1 MSIFKSFMEGIK
13 QVNTNKKMLLT
24 LYLFNFIFALIITV
38 PLYSFL
44 LSVLGKSLLANDL
57 IQKFDVKLLVE
68 FIPQHIDA
76 LKPFWGLIFF
86 VVIVFF
92 VLGSYLSGGIIT
104 RFKHAGNDRF
114 LAQFFQGC
122 GAYFLR
128 FFRLMLISLIFYCIV
143 LIISLILW
151 LVIGLM
157 LGSTSLTFII
167 PGLFLIF
174 LILFTNMLFDY
185 AKIETVVHDRKG
197 MFRTAF
203 KALKFVF
210 RNLGKTLG
218 LYYLIFLLAVIL
230 IVILTSIKNIII
242 PANWSLI
249 IVLFIVQQLIILAR
263 LWIRMLFFSG
273 QLQFYNGAAK

>member
-1 MSIFKSFMEGIK
+1 MSVFKSFIKGIK
-13 QVNTNKKMLLT
+13 QVNSNKKMLIT

-44 LSVLGKSLLANDL
+44 SSVLGKSLLANDL
-57 IQKFDVKLLVE
+57 IEKFDVKVLVE
-68 FIPQHIDA
+68 FIPQHINT
-76 LKPFWGLIFF
+76 LWPFWSLLFLI
-86 VVIVFF
+86 VAIFF

-104 RFKHAGNDRF
+104 RFKHAEQKQF

-128 FFRLMLISLIFYCIV
+128 FLRLMLISLIFYGIV
-143 LIISLILW
+143 IIISLLIW
-151 LVIGLM
+151 LIIGFISGNNALIY
-157 LGSTSLTFII
+157 II
-167 PGLFLIF
+167 PGLILLF

-185 AKIETVVHDRKG
+185 AKIKTVAEDRKG

-203 KALKFVF
+203 STLKFVF
-210 RNLGKTLG
+210 HHLGKILG
-218 LYYLIFLLAVIL
+218 LYYLIFLVAVIL
-230 IVILTSIKNIII
+230 IIILLFIKDLII
-242 PANWSLI
+242 PAHWGLI

-273 QLQFYNGAAK
+273 QLQFYNGSAK

>member
-1 MSIFKSFMEGIK
+1 MTVFKSFIKGIK
-13 QVNTNKKMLLT
+13 QVNSNKKMLIT

-44 LSVLGKSLLANDL
+44 SSVLGKSLLANDL
-57 IQKFDVKLLVE
+57 IEKFDVKVLVE

-76 LKPFWGLIFF
+76 LRPFWSLLVLI
-86 VVIVFF
+86 IIAFF

-104 RFKHAGNDRF
+104 RFKHAEQKQF

-128 FFRLMLISLIFYCIV
+128 FLRLMLISLIFYIIV
-143 LIISLILW
+143 IIISLLIW
-151 LVIGLM
+151 LIFGFISGNNALIY
-157 LGSTSLTFII
+157 II
-167 PGLFLIF
+167 PGLILLF

-185 AKIETVVHDRKG
+185 AKIKTVAEDRRG

-203 KALKFVF
+203 STLKFVF
-210 RNLGKTLG
+210 HHLGKILG
-218 LYYLIFLLAVIL
+218 LYYLIFLVAVIL
-230 IVILTSIKNIII
+230 IIILLFIKDLII
-242 PANWSLI
+242 PAHWGLI

-273 QLQFYNGAAK
+273 QLQFYNGSAK